1 MISGLSGD
9 IATSTQPTRAAC
21 DAGAVRT
28 AFHDLPPSVVL
39 NNPPVESPTK
49 KIAGL
54 RGSIAMSL
62 TRPPIV
68 AGPIERALKFLKR
81 ISVNFGAA
89 VSDVGEG
96 LVDASVVEVGVLVAV
111 SSAAGEVAD
120 GRVPARV
127 ADGV

>member
-1 MISGLSGD
+1 
-9 IATSTQPTRAAC
+9 
-21 DAGAVRT
+21 
-28 AFHDLPPSVVL
+28 
-39 NNPPVESPTK
+39 
-49 KIAGL
+49 
-54 RGSIAMSL
+54 MSL

-81 ISVNFGAA
+81 MSVNFGAA

-96 LVDASVVEVGVLVAV
+96 LVDAPVVEVGVLVAV